1 MDGGPGPQDG
11 HWLGPPFP
19 LLFLPGQLWL
29 HFPPEALVGHLIIHP
44 PPGTEL
50 T

>member
-19 LLFLPGQLWL
+19 LCCSCLDSSGCSSLLRPRWDASLSTHL
-29 HFPPEALVGHLIIHP
+29 LALS
-44 PPGTEL
+44 
-50 T
+50 